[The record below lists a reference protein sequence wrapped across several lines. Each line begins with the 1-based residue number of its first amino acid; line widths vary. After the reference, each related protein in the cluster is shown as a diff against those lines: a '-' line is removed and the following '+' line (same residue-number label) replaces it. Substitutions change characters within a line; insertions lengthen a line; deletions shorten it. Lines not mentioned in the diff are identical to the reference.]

1 MTDCNLKALEQ
12 ARANVASQYTQPY
25 QVRAIQRGD
34 WDAGKFVQDELQ
46 RLLRGPGVMVEPKGN
61 E

>member
-12 ARANVASQYTQPY
+12 ARANVAEQYSQPY

-34 WDAGKFVQDELQ
+34 WDRGKFVQDELQ
-46 RLLRGPGVMVEPKGN
+46 RLLRGQGVMVEPKENG
-61 E
+61 